1 MLASPLLP
9 LKAIVVPVHA
19 ERFGV
24 VGTARLGMSEKD
36 GGPDRCAAPSANLV
50 LVATTAQR
58 SAAQS
63 AAKETLELVEGFAG
77 YQGRSP

>member
-24 VGTARLGMSEKD
+24 VGTAHLGMSE
-36 GGPDRCAAPSANLV
+36 
-50 LVATTAQR
+50 
-58 SAAQS
+58 
-63 AAKETLELVEGFAG
+63 
-77 YQGRSP
+77 